1 MARDDSHDAARI
13 AALTV
18 VLGVS
23 LAGCAASGEHA
34 EDFYVAPGKYV
45 LYDCAQLA
53 GTAARLE
60 ERDRELSRLIA
71 RAKEGPGGGLVSAL
85 AYDPDYY
92 SNLGELRDVQREQ
105 ADKKCPPDLK
115 AAPLPAPKR
124 GRSR

>member
-1 MARDDSHDAARI
+1 MAEKTRMGFVRV
-13 AALTV
+13 AALAGM
-18 VLGVS
+18 LGGS
-23 LAGCAASGEHA
+23 LAGCAVSGERA

-45 LYDCAQLA
+45 LYDCTQLA

-71 RAKEGPGGGLVSAL
+71 RAKEGAGGALVSSL

-92 SNLGELRDVQREQ
+92 SNLGELKDVHREQ

-124 GRSR
+124 GKSR